1 MMLFMLLLMMMM
13 FFNILSHKYTSEKI
27 ENALAQWVDDSKIE
41 PEKYSIESRLLNNS
55 SIIKTN
61 IIIYR
66 KYPLYEKFTFPSH
79 YYMTI
84 DEKIWHPGYGDDMNI
99 FQTETSSDDRSRH
112 SIIEIKEKCN
122 YCTYWELYRNFEAD
136 KHFNI
141 MANNCQVI
149 MGMFAETI
157 CILIIVVCLI
167 MSALTGY
174 FVFIIVMIFF
184 FIVLFIFSIF
194 THCTDKF
201 VYSTCP
207 HISPIRYY

>member
-1 MMLFMLLLMMMM
+1 M
-13 FFNILSHKYTSEKI
+13 FLFNILSHKYTEEKI
-27 ENALAQWVDDSKIE
+27 AQALSPWVDDSKNE
-41 PEKYSIESRLLNNS
+41 PALHSIESRLLNNS
-55 SIIKTN
+55 SITKTN

-84 DEKIWHPGYGDDMNI
+84 DDKIWHPGYGDDMNI
-99 FQTETSSDDRSRH
+99 FQMETSSNDFSRH

-122 YCTYWELYRNFEAD
+122 YCTYWELYGNFEAD

-157 CILIIVVCLI
+157 CLLIIMTSLILSAITGCYLFLVI
-167 MSALTGY
+167 MSFL
-174 FVFIIVMIFF
+174 FF
-184 FIVLFIFSIF
+184 VLFIFSF
-194 THCTDKF
+194 STHCTEKF
-201 VYSTCP
+201 PYSTCP